1 MPRSLGRGRR
11 RGEYGAR
18 RPSGRPQES
27 ARWKIAWTGVSSLIP
42 RRVAET
48 RGVAEGRLGETSDLE
63 GGGLR
68 SRALGILGRL
78 YGTTEGEA
86 HGILVGV
93 GPSLHCSRRLIHCRL
108 PQTAFCPSRL
118 SSPLL
123 RSPFYRRRP
132 SRVLS
137 NVASPNRLRDRSM
150 NDRSPILRGWPAF
163 SGSLSSTDDCGLPS
177 TVFAFFSFWSVALEF
192 FFPFSLSQDRFVS
205 RE

>member
-1 MPRSLGRGRR
+1 M
-11 RGEYGAR
+11 
-18 RPSGRPQES
+18 
-27 ARWKIAWTGVSSLIP
+27 
-42 RRVAET
+42 
-48 RGVAEGRLGETSDLE
+48 AEGRLGETSDLE

-163 SGSLSSTDDCGLPS
+163 NGSLSSTDDCGLPS
-177 TVFAFFSFWSVALEF
+177 TVFAFFSF
-192 FFPFSLSQDRFVS
+192 
-205 RE
+205 